1 MNTRRVIVS
10 LAILAS
16 LSLVAW
22 SVLAHEGEHHSPGGN
37 GQPGDAPL
45 AAQGF
50 TPCVGGMA
58 GTFPCNK
65 VDLASLLPIPD
76 IDGTNAAGVTAND
89 IWGWTDATTNKEYA
103 LLGLSNGVA
112 FVDVTSPAAPVYLG
126 NLPRTAGSADSLWR
140 SLKVYRNH
148 LYAVSEAAGH
158 GLQVFDLTRLR
169 GVTTPQTFTETAH
182 YDNFSS
188 AHTINVDEETGF
200 LYVAGSKP
208 TAGRT
213 PNVDTCPGAT
223 ATRGGGLHVVD
234 ARNPGAPAFAGC
246 VNEDGYTHETQC
258 LVYRGPDVQHQG
270 REVCLSSN
278 EDTLTIVD
286 VTNKSAPQ
294 QLSRTTY
301 AGVGYTHQGWLTGD
315 QRSFLIN
322 DELDEQQQHLAKNR
336 TIVFDVSDLDAPL
349 VRGTFQGSTQSI
361 DHNLYV
367 RGLFAF
373 ESNYRSGVRVLDVR
387 DAIGANLSE
396 VAFFDVYP
404 VDDQALFN
412 GTWSNYPFFA
422 SGTIIA
428 SGIEQGLFVLRPQVN
443 LPVRI
448 DYEPFFVRQQYKDFL
463 GREPDEP
470 GMAFWTHEID
480 QCMGDAA
487 CREVR
492 KINVSAAFFQS
503 IEFQNTG
510 YLVERVYKTAFGDAA
525 GTFVN
530 AAGNVQ
536 PIPVPV
542 IRRGEFLADGAI
554 IRNGIIVGQGA
565 WQAQLET
572 NKNAYALAFVQR
584 QRFTDAFPLSMTPA
598 AFVDKL
604 DANAGGV
611 LDAAERTNLVDEL
624 TANNTNAGRAS
635 VLRKVAEDSDLD
647 RREKSRAFVLMQYFG
662 YLQRNPD
669 DAPQLGLNHSGW
681 KFWLD
686 KLEQFN
692 GNFVQAEMVKAFLA
706 SDEYRQRFA
715 Q

>member
-1 MNTRRVIVS
+1 MNNRRAVVC
-10 LAILAS
+10 LTILAA
-16 LSLVAW
+16 LCLVAW

-37 GQPGDAPL
+37 GQPGDAPMT
-45 AAQGF
+45 AQGF
-50 TPCVGGMA
+50 TPCVNGMA

-65 VDLASLLPIPD
+65 VDLASFLPIAD
-76 IDGTNAAGVTAND
+76 IDGTNETNITAND
-89 IWGWTDATTNKEYA
+89 IWGWTDSLTNKEYA

-112 FVDVTSPAAPVYLG
+112 FVDVTNPSAPVYLG
-126 NLPRTAGSADSLWR
+126 NLPRTAAASDSLWR
-140 SLKVYRNH
+140 SMKVYRDH
-148 LYAVSEAAGH
+148 LYAVSEAVGH

-169 GVTTPQTFTETAH
+169 GVTSPQTFTETAH

-188 AHTINVDEETGF
+188 AHTINVDEETGY

-208 TAGRT
+208 NPSRT

-223 ATRGGGLHVVD
+223 ATRGGGLHMIDV
-234 ARNPGAPAFAGC
+234 RNPAAPAFAGC
-246 VNEDGYTHETQC
+246 VNEDGYTHETEC
-258 LVYRGPDVQHQG
+258 IIYRGPDVQHQG
-270 REVCLSSN
+270 REVCFSSN

-286 VTNKSAPQ
+286 VTNKSAPL

-349 VRGTFQGSTQSI
+349 VRGVFQGSTPSI

-367 RGLFAF
+367 RGLYAF
-373 ESNYRSGVRVLDVR
+373 ESNYRSGVRVIDTR
-387 DAIGANLSE
+387 DAANANMSE

-422 SGTIIA
+422 SGTIVA
-428 SGIEQGLFVLRPQVN
+428 SGIEQGLFVLRPQIG

-470 GMAFWTHEID
+470 GLAFWTHEID
-480 QCMGDAA
+480 QCMGDAV

-492 KINVSAAFFQS
+492 RINVSAAFFLS
-503 IEFQNTG
+503 IEHQNTG
-510 YLVERVYKTAFGDAA
+510 YLVERVYKTAYGDITEAST
-525 GTFVN
+525 GLV
-530 AAGNVQ
+530 
-536 PIPVPV
+536 IPV
-542 IRRGEFLADGAI
+542 IRRGEFLADSAI
-554 IRNGIIVGQGA
+554 IRNGVIVGVGN
-565 WQAQLET
+565 WQAQLDA
-572 NKNAYALAFVQR
+572 NKDAYALAFVQR
-584 QRFTDAFPLSMTPA
+584 PRFTAAFPSTLTPTE
-598 AFVDKL
+598 FVDKL
-604 DANAGGV
+604 DLNAGGV
-611 LDAAERTNLVDEL
+611 LDATERTNLVNEL
-624 TANNTNAGRAS
+624 TANNTDAGRAS
-635 VLRKVAEDSDLD
+635 LLRKVAEDSDLD
-647 RREKSRAFVLMQYFG
+647 SREKSRAFVLMQYYG

-669 DAPQLGLNHSGW
+669 DAPQPGLNFNGW

-686 KLEQFN
+686 KLDDN
-692 GNFVQAEMVKAFLA
+692 GGNFVRAEMVKAFLV
-706 SDEYRQRFA
+706 STEYRQRFG